1 MKSKRPMP
9 GSEVQ
14 SRKDGAPRAEP
25 ERKPRAKPGAAQQD
39 EDVVGKAYDSRL
51 MRRLITYLY
60 PYKWACF
67 TSIVAILLKAGAD
80 VLGPYFTMVAVDL
93 YLTPATQKSPADAAA
108 GALRGAQGHPW
119 MARWLSAY
127 GSGGASGGAWKGI
140 TELTVIWMGALVMS
154 YGLE

>member
-51 MRRLITYLY
+51 MGRLIRYLF
-60 PYKWACF
+60 PYKWACIA
-67 TSIVAILLKAGAD
+67 SIVAILLKAAAD
-80 VLGPYFTMVAVDL
+80 VLGPYLTMVAVDL
-93 YLTPATQKSPADAAA
+93 YLTPAMQKTPQEAAA
-108 GALRGAQGHPW
+108 SALRGAQGHPW
-119 MARWLSAY
+119 MAHWLSPYAN
-127 GSGGASGGAWKGI
+127 GGAWHGI
-140 TELTVIWMGALVMS
+140 TQLTLVWLGALLFS
-154 YGLE
+154 YGLEA